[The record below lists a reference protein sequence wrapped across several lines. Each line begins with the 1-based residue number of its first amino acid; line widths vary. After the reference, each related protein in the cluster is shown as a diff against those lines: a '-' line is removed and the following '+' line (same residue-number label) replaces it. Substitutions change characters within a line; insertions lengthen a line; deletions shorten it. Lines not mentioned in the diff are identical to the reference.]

1 MPKTCSERHGLS
13 PPQSMLRFTLVW
25 YLSTALI
32 FANSFGCGHVSHK
45 FAGFG
50 WHKHAQ
56 KPAGLY
62 GAPSIFISSSITSKA
77 AT

>member
-1 MPKTCSERHGLS
+1 MVSYRMPFVALPCLRCVGEMPKTCSQGHGLS
-13 PPQSMLRFTLVW
+13 PPQSMLRFTLAW

-32 FANSFGCGHVSHK
+32 SAGSFSCAHIFHK

-56 KPAGLY
+56 K
-62 GAPSIFISSSITSKA
+62 S
-77 AT
+77 